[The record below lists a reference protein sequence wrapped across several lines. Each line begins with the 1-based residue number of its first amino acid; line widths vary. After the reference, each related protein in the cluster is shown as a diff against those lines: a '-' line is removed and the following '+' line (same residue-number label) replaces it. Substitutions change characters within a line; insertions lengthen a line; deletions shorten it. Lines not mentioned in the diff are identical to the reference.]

1 MTQKEF
7 VQTLREN
14 FETKFKFQQKDGTE
28 REARGTLN
36 FDVIPKES
44 TPKGT
49 QTWEDPDDI
58 VKYWDLDKE
67 AWRSFR
73 WEQFIE
79 LL

>member
-7 VQTLREN
+7 VQTLRKN
-14 FETKFKFQQKDGTE
+14 FETKFKFQKKDRTE

-36 FDVIPKES
+36 FDMIPKES

>member
-7 VQTLREN
+7 TKTLCDN
-14 FETKFKFQQKDGTE
+14 FETKFKFTKKDGTE

-36 FDVIPKES
+36 FYMIPEEAA
-44 TPKGT
+44 PKGT

-79 LL
+79 LV

>member
-14 FETKFKFQQKDGTE
+14 FETKFKFQKKDGTE
-28 REARGTLN
+28 RKARGTLN

-73 WEQFIE
+73 WEQFID

>member
-7 VQTLREN
+7 TQTLREN
-14 FETKFKFQQKDGTE
+14 FETKFKFTKKDGTE

-36 FDVIPKES
+36 FNMIPEES

-49 QTWEDPDDI
+49 QTWEDPEDI

-73 WEQFIE
+73 WEQFVEIV
-79 LL
+79 

>member
-14 FETKFKFQQKDGTE
+14 FETKFKFQKKDGTE

-36 FDVIPKES
+36 FDAIPKES

-73 WEQFIE
+73 WEQFID

>member
-14 FETKFKFQQKDGTE
+14 FETKFKFQKKDGTE
-28 REARGTLN
+28 REAIGTLN

-73 WEQFIE
+73 WEQFID

>member
-14 FETKFKFQQKDGTE
+14 FETKFKFQKKDCTE

-36 FDVIPKES
+36 FDMIPKES

-73 WEQFIE
+73 WDQFIE

>member
-14 FETKFKFQQKDGTE
+14 FETKFKFQKKDSTE

-73 WEQFIE
+73 WEQFID

>member
-14 FETKFKFQQKDGTE
+14 FETKFKFIKKDGTE
-28 REARGTLN
+28 RESRGTLN
-36 FDVIPKES
+36 FDMIPKES

>member
-14 FETKFKFQQKDGTE
+14 FETKFKFQKKDCTE

-36 FDVIPKES
+36 FDMIPKES
-44 TPKGT
+44 IPKGT

>member
-14 FETKFKFQQKDGTE
+14 FETKFKFQKKDRTE

-36 FDVIPKES
+36 FDMIPKES

>member
-7 VQTLREN
+7 VKTLREN
-14 FETKFKFQQKDGTE
+14 FETKFKFQKKDGTE

-73 WEQFIE
+73 WEQFID

>member
-14 FETKFKFQQKDGTE
+14 FETKFKFQKKDCTE
-28 REARGTLN
+28 REARVTLN
-36 FDVIPKES
+36 FNMIPKES

-58 VKYWDLDKE
+58 IKYWDLDKE

>member
-7 VQTLREN
+7 VQKLREN
-14 FETKFKFQQKDGTE
+14 FETKFKFQKKDCTE

-36 FDVIPKES
+36 FDMIPKES

>member
-1 MTQKEF
+1 MTQKKF

-14 FETKFKFQQKDGTE
+14 FETKFKFQKKDGTE

-73 WEQFIE
+73 WEQFID

>member
-14 FETKFKFQQKDGTE
+14 FETKFKFQKNDRTE

-36 FDVIPKES
+36 FDMIPKEL

-73 WEQFIE
+73 WDQFIE

>member
-14 FETKFKFQQKDGTE
+14 FETKFKFQKKDRTE

-36 FDVIPKES
+36 FDMIPKES
-44 TPKGT
+44 TSKGT

>member
-14 FETKFKFQQKDGTE
+14 FETKFKFQKKDGTE
-28 REARGTLN
+28 REVRGTLN

-73 WEQFIE
+73 WEQFID

>member
-14 FETKFKFQQKDGTE
+14 FETKCKFQKKDCTE

-36 FDVIPKES
+36 FDMIPKES